1 MKKQLLWEEL
11 RRRGRKPRHHRWL
24 WIAALALAILLGG
37 VAWYLVN
44 LDEILEKRYQKGLAL
59 RDAGQHA
66 AAAELFGEL
75 QADHPGCARAPEAL
89 LQAAELLHINLGR
102 YQEALVGYLT
112 VERDYASTRE
122 AARARRQ
129 VAELYKYRLG
139 DQLQAI
145 AAYQRLIDAGAEE
158 RDRLHYEIAD
168 SYFRLNNFEQSRIE
182 FESLLADYPASALL
196 PEVQFRVAMVKVLE
210 GDLDGAMN
218 AYREVALRWPQSP
231 YAVEAQF
238 GLAGVLEERER
249 LREAL
254 AVLEEL
260 KGRYP
265 NPEALAQ
272 RITHLE
278 GRIAKQ
284 QPGR

>member
-1 MKKQLLWEEL
+1 LK
-11 RRRGRKPRHHRWL
+11 RRGRKPKHHRWL
-24 WIAALALAILLGG
+24 WFAGIALVVLLGG
-37 VAWYLVN
+37 GVWYRVN
-44 LDEILEKRYQKGLAL
+44 LDEILEKRFQKGLAL
-59 RDAGQHA
+59 RDAGQYA
-66 AAAELFGEL
+66 AAAELLGEL
-75 QADHPGCARAPEAL
+75 QADHPTCARAPAAL

-112 VERDYASTRE
+112 VERDYASSEE

-129 VAELYKYRLG
+129 AAELYKYRLG

-145 AAYQRLIDAGAEE
+145 AAYQKLIDAGAEGS
-158 RDRLHYEIAD
+158 DRFQYEVAD
-168 SYFRLNNFEQSRIE
+168 SYFRLNNFEQACIE
-182 FESLLADYPASALL
+182 FESLLKDYPGSTLL
-196 PEVQFRVAMVKVLE
+196 SEVQFRVAMVKVLE
-210 GDLDGAMN
+210 GDLDGAMA
-218 AYREVALRWPQSP
+218 AYRVVTERWPQSP

-254 AVLEEL
+254 AILDAL

-272 RITHLE
+272 RIEHLK
-278 GRIAKQ
+278 GRIDTQ
-284 QPGR
+284 HPGR